1 MGSIKEAKEMMEG
14 AEAVHSRDR
23 IIIRTSMIGILANVG
38 LAAFKAAIGLFSN
51 SIAIVMDAVN
61 NISDAGSSLI
71 TIVGTKLAG
80 REPDKKH
87 PFGYGRIEYLT
98 AMIIAVIVLYAGLK
112 SLEESVK
119 AILHPET
126 PEYSI
131 VSLVI
136 IAAGVLVKI
145 VLGRF
150 VKATGEQV
158 NSHSLINSGQDAMMD
173 SVISA
178 STLAAA
184 LIYILTGLSLE
195 AWLGAVI
202 SLMIIKAGIEMLRE
216 TLSQILGESVDP
228 AMASEIKKTVNSFP
242 EVTGAYD
249 LVLNNYGPD
258 TFNGSIHI
266 EVPDTC
272 TANELDELIRSIQNE
287 VYREHKVVLTAIGV
301 YSVNTKNDRA
311 AEVEREIRRMVMEVP
326 NIRQMH
332 GFYLSETKKTIRFDT
347 VVSFNEKDRDGLHRK
362 LDELV
367 KVNYPEYTPEIVLDT
382 DFSEQ

>member
-1 MGSIKEAKEMMEG
+1 MMEG

-23 IIIRTSMIGILANVG
+23 IIIRTSIIGILANVG
-38 LAAFKAAIGLFSN
+38 LAAFKASVGLFSN

-126 PEYSI
+126 PEYST

-145 VLGRF
+145 VLGRY
-150 VKATGEQV
+150 VKATGEKV

-184 LIYILTGLSLE
+184 LVYILTGISLE
-195 AWLGAVI
+195 AWLGALI
-202 SLMIIKAGIEMLRE
+202 SLVIIKAGIEMLKE

-228 AMASEIKKTVNSFP
+228 ELASVIKNTVKSFP
-242 EVTGAYD
+242 QVIGAYD

-258 TFNGSIHI
+258 TFNGSVHI

-272 TANELDELIRSIQNE
+272 TANELDELIRSIQYK
-287 VYREHKVVLTAIGV
+287 VYTEHKVVLTAVGV

-311 AEVEREIRRMVMEVP
+311 AEVERELRHKVMEIP

-332 GFYLSETKKTIRFDT
+332 GFYLSETNKTIRFDT
-347 VVSFNEKDRDGLHRK
+347 VVSFNEKDREGLHRR
-362 LDELV
+362 LNELV
-367 KVNYPEYTPEIVLDT
+367 ETQYPGYTAQIVLDT